1 MWLVILGI
9 PVVALLIAWAA
20 GAFKSDGTP
29 AKTTAPPPVP
39 TTKLSI
45 PEGLRRDDIAARMR
59 AAGISPAAYMR
70 ATGPSRLGA
79 GLAGRSAPTSLEG
92 FLFPAT
98 YDVPKGSTAAKVVD
112 QQLSAFRAYTSGIG
126 YAFARSKN
134 LTRYDVLIIASM
146 IEREV
151 RVPAERRLV
160 ASVIYNRLHA
170 RMPLQIDATV
180 LYALGSWTADLS
192 RHTPLS
198 SVASPYNTYRHP
210 GLPPGP
216 ISNPGV
222 ASIKAAAH
230 PARTRYLYYVTRNDG
245 SGRHYFAST
254 LAEFER
260 AVQRS
265 GGG

>member
-1 MWLVILGI
+1 
-9 PVVALLIAWAA
+9 
-20 GAFKSDGTP
+20 
-29 AKTTAPPPVP
+29 
-39 TTKLSI
+39 
-45 PEGLRRDDIAARMR
+45 
-59 AAGISPAAYMR
+59 
-70 ATGPSRLGA
+70 
-79 GLAGRSAPTSLEG
+79 
-92 FLFPAT
+92 
-98 YDVPKGSTAAKVVD
+98 
-112 QQLSAFRAYTSGIG
+112 
-126 YAFARSKN
+126 
-134 LTRYDVLIIASM
+134 
-146 IEREV
+146 
-151 RVPAERRLV
+151 
-160 ASVIYNRLHA
+160 
-170 RMPLQIDATV
+170 MPLQIDATV

-222 ASIKAAAH
+222 ASIKAAAR